1 MSCNRMESDGMRYLD
16 HEMTADEIAGF
27 EKHLAECDTC
37 RLMMEDLGRL
47 DAFTGRMKI
56 KDPVDTFMEGYW
68 KSIYRRFER
77 KTAWIVILAGAS
89 VAVLYFLIMMFREI
103 GKITIGTGAM
113 TVLLAGLIVLLISVI
128 RERIHQKKADRYK
141 DIVR

>member
-16 HEMTADEIAGF
+16 HEMTADEIAEF
-27 EKHLAECDTC
+27 EKHLTECGTC
-37 RLMMEDLGRL
+37 RTMMEEMGRL

-56 KDPVDTFMEGYW
+56 KDPVDSFMEGYW

-77 KTAWIVILAGAS
+77 KTAWIVIIAGAS
-89 VAVLYFLIMMFREI
+89 VAVLYLLIMMFREI
-103 GKITIGTGAM
+103 GKLTFGTGVM
-113 TVLLAGLIVLLISVI
+113 LVLLAGLITLLISVI
-128 RERIHQKKADRYK
+128 RERFHQKKSDRYK

>member
-1 MSCNRMESDGMRYLD
+1 MSCNRMETDGMRYLD

-27 EKHLAECDTC
+27 EKHLAECGIC
-37 RLMMEDLGRL
+37 RSMMEDLGRL

-56 KDPVDTFMEGYW
+56 KDPVDTFLEGYW

-77 KTAWIVILAGAS
+77 KTAWIIIIAGAA
-89 VAVLYFLIMMFREI
+89 VAVLYFMIMMLREI
-103 GKITIGTGAM
+103 GKITIGTAALGL
-113 TVLLAGLIVLLISVI
+113 LLAGLVVLLISVI
-128 RERIHQKKADRYK
+128 RERIHQKKTDRYK